1 MKLVKDVKRGFE
13 NRLHVLHVLHGKT
26 LLVCAVVMCAA
37 ALVAQ
42 APPVTA
48 TTAVIVERWAEA
60 VRHHVPGKI
69 DDALMFV
76 ETMTVDDRA
85 QLLAGMPL
93 FRDALGEKPTRISLA
108 AQKRIVDL
116 GNEIARGPGPVTF
129 FDQAI
134 MLHGDAAMV
143 AVQHP
148 ELVPTPKASASQP
161 PSSGA
166 PLPTQQVLVLDGEL
180 VGATAPNWNWGF
192 ARGLI
197 SLQTPRVDT
206 AFLATWFHA
215 TSTFLMSRRRYGDAL
230 VQLNAAMAVVPK
242 DAAIRFDRAAYAE
255 AQGLPE
261 SQVLLTAEDIA
272 AQRAQLG
279 PPMRNTLMAASDLAK
294 RAGVRPANVENA
306 DAERLFRASLDVDSN
321 FVEARVRLARLLQVR
336 GRHAESAQELARA
349 LSSRERVDP
358 VVAFY
363 AHLFAGRADRALGRL
378 DTAAAHF
385 QDALALFPNAQSA
398 LLAASQTAVL
408 RSDVEG
414 ALAPVRQL
422 DVANAI
428 ADRRMDPW
436 WTYSIGLG
444 RDADALVAAMWA
456 KARQP

>member
-1 MKLVKDVKRGFE
+1 MKP
-13 NRLHVLHVLHGKT
+13 
-26 LLVCAVVMCAA
+26 LLCVVVFCAVT
-37 ALVAQ
+37 LTAQ

-48 TTAVIVERWAEA
+48 TTTVAIARWVEA
-60 VRHHVPGKI
+60 VQHHVPGQI
-69 DDALMFV
+69 DDALMSV
-76 ETMTVDDRA
+76 ERMTVDDRA
-85 QLLAGMPL
+85 QLLAGMSL
-93 FRDALGEKPTRISLA
+93 FRDGLALKPIRISLA

-116 GNEIARGPGPVTF
+116 GNEIARAPGLIAFV
-129 FDQAI
+129 DRAI

-148 ELVPTPKASASQP
+148 ELVLTPKASASQP
-161 PSSGA
+161 LSSGA

-180 VGATAPNWNWGF
+180 VGATSTNWNWGF

-306 DAERLFRASLDVDSN
+306 DAERLFRAALDVDSN
-321 FVEARVRLARLLQVR
+321 FVEARVRLARLLEVR
-336 GRHAESAQELARA
+336 GRYAEAATELARA

-363 AHLFAGRADRALGRL
+363 AHLFAGRADRALGKL

-398 LLAASQTAVL
+398 LLGASQIAVL
-408 RSDVEG
+408 RADVEA
-414 ALAPVRQL
+414 ALGPVRQL
-422 DVANAI
+422 EVANAS

-436 WTYSIGLG
+436 WVYSIGLG
-444 RDADALVAAMWA
+444 RNADALVAAMWA